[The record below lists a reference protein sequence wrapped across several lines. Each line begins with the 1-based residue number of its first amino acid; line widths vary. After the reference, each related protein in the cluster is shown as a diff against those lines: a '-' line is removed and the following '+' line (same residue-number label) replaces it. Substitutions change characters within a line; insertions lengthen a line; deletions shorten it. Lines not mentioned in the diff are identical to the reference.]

1 MPRTRMCRI
10 DLSFPDARVEYKW
23 PERTADEE
31 QNKRISEIMVDALK
45 QVIAIHKRTTTPQ
58 PE

>member
-1 MPRTRMCRI
+1 MCRI